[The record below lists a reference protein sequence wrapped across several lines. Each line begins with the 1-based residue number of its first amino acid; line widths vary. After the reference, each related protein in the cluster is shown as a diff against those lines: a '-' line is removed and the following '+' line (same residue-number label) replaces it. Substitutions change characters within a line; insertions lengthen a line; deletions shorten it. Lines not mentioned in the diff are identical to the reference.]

1 MLILDTHSWIW
12 AINGDR
18 KIQKSGFLNH
28 IQNSVQNNSLIISS
42 ISLWE
47 VAMLISKGRIIL
59 TENTI
64 DWMNNAS
71 SAPGLSVHPITSE
84 IAYESTVLPD
94 SFHGDPA
101 DRLIVATARVLNAT
115 LLTFDQE
122 IIKYAKR
129 GYVNIINPKK

>member
-1 MLILDTHSWIW
+1 MLILNTHSWIW